1 MSNVQIP
8 SLSDQEMDDGI
19 IQARN
24 SDRKRFPKLL
34 HKQGDVFNKVFNF
47 MMHDSYMQP
56 HLHPGSEKIEHIY
69 LIKGRIAA
77 LFFDDAGEVK
87 QCAILETGSTELIVV
102 PAFTWHTYVML
113 TDYAVTYETMVGV
126 YKQETW
132 KEFANWAPRE
142 DSLESPDYLAL
153 LKRVV
158 PKLTL

>member
-8 SLSDQEMDDGI
+8 PLSDQEMDDGI
-19 IQARN
+19 IKARN

-34 HKQGDVFNKVFNF
+34 HKQGDEFNKVFNF

-56 HLHPGSEKIEHIY
+56 HLHYGAQKIEHIY

-87 QCAILETGSTELIVV
+87 QCAILETGGAELIVV

-126 YKQETW
+126 YKPETW
-132 KEFANWAPRE
+132 KEFAKWAPRE

-158 PKLTL
+158 PNLTL

>member
-34 HKQGDVFNKVFNF
+34 HKQGDEFNKVFNF

>member
-1 MSNVQIP
+1 MSNEQIP
-8 SLSDQEMDDGI
+8 SLSDKEMVDGI
-19 IQARN
+19 IKARN

>member
-1 MSNVQIP
+1 MSNEQIP
-8 SLSDQEMDDGI
+8 SLSDKEMVDGI

>member
-8 SLSDQEMDDGI
+8 PLSDQEMDDGI
-19 IQARN
+19 IKARN

-34 HKQGDVFNKVFNF
+34 HKQGDEFNKVFNF

-56 HLHPGSEKIEHIY
+56 HLHYGAQKIEHIY

-87 QCAILETGSTELIVV
+87 QCAILETGGAELIVV

-126 YKQETW
+126 YKPETW
-132 KEFANWAPRE
+132 KEFAKWAPRE

-153 LKRVV
+153 LKREVS
-158 PKLTL
+158 KLTV